1 MTASTNVQNAVQT
14 DIQECEN
21 MADEI
26 EINKVRIAD
35 VQQND
40 ELTEAEQEKVTGGGG
55 GYGPCPACGAQPCGC
70 GS

>member
-1 MTASTNVQNAVQT
+1 
-14 DIQECEN
+14 
-21 MADEI
+21 MADEL

-55 GYGPCPACGAQPCGC
+55 NYGVCPACGGQPC
-70 GS
+70 